1 MTRFT
6 KMTRPFSLT
15 LALVLFLGAG
25 VGRGQEEAT
34 TVREEATTLREGA
47 VPLREGAVPLREG
60 PPTVREGPPTVR
72 EGATTLRTVEHA
84 GRTRSYLL
92 HVPPQ
97 LDDGPVALVVALHWE
112 GAQARMMEELTGFSK
127 LADRKGFIVA
137 YPYGTGMLPDRY
149 LTWNAGTCCGFAWEN
164 DIDDEGFIRKLIET
178 LGAEYPVDPG
188 RVYLTG
194 ISSGGM
200 LAYRVACAW
209 SERIAA
215 IGVVAAVL
223 NHSPCLPRAPVSVI
237 AFHGTADRYV
247 LYEGGRPE
255 VYYDAYEREDVSVAS
270 SLEVWVGRNACPAK
284 PWRSQNS
291 RFARDVWGP
300 CLAGTEVVLYTLKG
314 GGHGWP
320 GGKPVRY
327 FLDDPRTDILATPL
341 IWEFFDHHPKSETK

>member
-1 MTRFT
+1 M
-6 KMTRPFSLT
+6 
-15 LALVLFLGAG
+15 
-25 VGRGQEEAT
+25 
-34 TVREEATTLREGA
+34 
-47 VPLREGAVPLREG
+47 
-60 PPTVREGPPTVR
+60 R